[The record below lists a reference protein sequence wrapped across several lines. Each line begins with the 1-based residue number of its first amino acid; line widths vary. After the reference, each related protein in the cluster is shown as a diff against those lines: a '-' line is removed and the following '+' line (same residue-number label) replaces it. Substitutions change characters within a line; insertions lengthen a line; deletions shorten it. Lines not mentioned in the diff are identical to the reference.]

1 MCVDS
6 LLNRRYLQV
15 SWLVISQEGR
25 YGSVRVIVIGLGLGI
40 GLGLALGLQLGIGI
54 QDLGVTI
61 AGRLYL
67 RLGVTI
73 ASANKIFKYAYGSIC

>member
-1 MCVDS
+1 M
-6 LLNRRYLQV
+6 
-15 SWLVISQEGR
+15 GR
-25 YGSVRVIVIGLGLGI
+25 LGLGL

-54 QDLGVTI
+54 GLGVTI

-73 ASANKIFKYAYGSIC
+73 ASAIYIQSYNRPLWFLRHRMDFQLVSCLPHYFKTDETLKSY